1 MTHRDESWDL
11 NELLHPAQAFESPL
25 EVVEDPDLTLNE
37 KRAILA
43 SWASDACALDAA
55 PWLREFRRGSVASY
69 DEIMDALRA
78 LDRDPGLHSRK
89 YLKNARRRRL
99 AEGPGTSEGSGSPLQ

>member
-43 SWASDACALDAA
+43 LWASDACALAVA
-55 PWLREFRRGSVASY
+55 PCLREFREGSVASY
-69 DEIMDALRA
+69 DEIMDALRTLDEDQA
-78 LDRDPGLHSRK
+78 LHTRR
-89 YLKNARRRRL
+89 YLQKARRRRI
-99 AEGPGTSEGSGSPLQ
+99 AEGPGPSESSGSPLQ